1 MIKEILPA
9 IKDQQKVSPS
19 SEEKNYS
26 SIPDEAL
33 WVEFKLKSQEAY
45 RELYDR
51 FFDLLFRY
59 GRKITPDRA
68 LVKDTIQDL
77 FVELWKNRETL
88 GTPASPR
95 HYLLKALRGKLARS
109 IRQGHRVLYL
119 QDLTGEYYRE
129 IVDSY
134 ETELV
139 RLQLSEEQK
148 QSLVE
153 AIQQL
158 TNRQREVIFL
168 RFYQNLSYEEIAG
181 IMGIGTDSLYNLV
194 SKAID
199 RLRGSLKGEVLC
211 LLLLDLA
218 SGGHTSFC

>member
-1 MIKEILPA
+1 MINEIFSSKMNQLTVSLPL
-9 IKDQQKVSPS
+9 
-19 SEEKNYS
+19 EEKDWLATPEE
-26 SIPDEAL
+26 IL
-33 WVEFKLKSQEAY
+33 WVEFKRGSQEAY
-45 RELYDR
+45 RELYDH

-59 GRKITPDRA
+59 GRKITPDWA
-68 LVKDTIQDL
+68 LVKDAIQDL
-77 FVELWKNRETL
+77 FVELWKNRKTL

-119 QDLTGEYYRE
+119 QDVTGEYYRE
-129 IVDSY
+129 IIDSY

-148 QSLVE
+148 LSLVE
-153 AIQQL
+153 ALQQL

-168 RFYQNLSYEEIAG
+168 RFYQDLGYEEIAG
-181 IMGIGTDSLYNLV
+181 IMCIGTDSLYNLV

-199 RLRGSLKGEVLC
+199 RLRASLKKEVLC
-211 LLLLDLA
+211 LLLLGLMVG
-218 SGGHTSFC
+218 SLIPFC

>member
-1 MIKEILPA
+1 MINEILPVPED
-9 IKDQQKVSPS
+9 KQKVSLS
-19 SEEKNYS
+19 SEERDWL

-33 WVEFKLKSQEAY
+33 WVEFKVGSQEAY

-77 FVELWKNRETL
+77 FVELWKSRENL
-88 GTPASPR
+88 STPASPR
-95 HYLLKALRGKLARS
+95 HYLLKALRGKLART

-119 QDLTGEYYRE
+119 NDLTGEYYRE
-129 IVDSY
+129 IINSY

-139 RLQLSEEQK
+139 QLQLSEEQK
-148 QSLVE
+148 QCLVE
-153 AIQQL
+153 ALQQL

-168 RFYQNLSYEEIAG
+168 RFYQDLSYEEIAG
-181 IMGIGTDSLYNLV
+181 IMDIGTDSLYNLV

-199 RLRGSLKGEVLC
+199 RLRGSLKREVLC
-211 LLLLDLA
+211 LLLLGLMPG
-218 SGGHTSFC
+218 SLTTIC